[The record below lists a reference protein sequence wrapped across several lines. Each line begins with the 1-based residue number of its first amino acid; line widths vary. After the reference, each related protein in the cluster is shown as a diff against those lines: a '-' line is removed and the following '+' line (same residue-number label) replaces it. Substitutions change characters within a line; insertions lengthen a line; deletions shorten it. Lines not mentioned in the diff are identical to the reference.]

1 MANKDYYK
9 ILGVSKDA
17 NEAEIKKAFRE
28 KAHKFHPDKPSG
40 DEAKFKEINEAY
52 QVLNNPQKRGQYD
65 KFGSDFA
72 NSQAGQG
79 FSGWQNA
86 SGFGENMDF
95 EDLGDIFSG
104 MGDIF
109 GFGGSRGRSR
119 SQSRGNDIQIILTL
133 SLEEI
138 AFGVEKEIELEKNV
152 SCSHC
157 NGRGYEPNSKVDTC
171 PTCQGRGEVVQAQ
184 RTIFGNFQSK
194 VTCPKCQGQGKIYTD
209 KCAKCSG
216 LGVVK
221 EKVKM
226 KVKVPAGINE
236 GQSIRLAGS
245 GEAGLQGSPAG
256 DLFIKIKIKNNTE
269 FERNGDDIKSVRKVN
284 FYQVVLGDKI
294 DILTLD
300 GKVKLKIPE
309 GTQSGTTF
317 RLKGKGIGHLQSRG
331 RGDHLVKIMVVTPKK
346 LSKKQKEAIKDLGI

>member
-9 ILGVSKDA
+9 ILGISRDA
-17 NEAEIKKAFRE
+17 NEVEIKKAFRE

-72 NSQAGQG
+72 NSQTGQG

-86 SGFGENMDF
+86 SGYGDNIDF

-109 GFGGSRGRSR
+109 GFGGSKGRSR

-133 SLEEI
+133 NLEEI
-138 AFGVEKEIELEKNV
+138 AFGVEKEIELEKNIV
-152 SCSHC
+152 CSHC
-157 NGRGYEPNSKVDTC
+157 SGKGYEPNSKVDTC
-171 PTCQGRGEVVQAQ
+171 STCQGRGEVIQAQ

-194 VTCPKCQGQGKIYTD
+194 VTCPKCQGEGKIYVD
-209 KCAKCSG
+209 KCSKCSG
-216 LGVVK
+216 HGAIK
-221 EKVKM
+221 DKVKM
-226 KVKVPAGINE
+226 QVKIPAGINE
-236 GQSIRLAGS
+236 GQSIKLSGS
-245 GEAGLQGSPAG
+245 GEAGLKGAIPG
-256 DLFIKIKIKNNTE
+256 DLFIKVKIKNHSE
-269 FERNGDDIKSVRKVN
+269 FERDGDDIKSVKKLS
-284 FYQVVLGDKI
+284 FSQVALGDKI

-309 GTQSGTTF
+309 GTQSNTTF
-317 RLKGKGIGHLQSRG
+317 RLKGKGLGHLQSRG
-331 RGDHLVKIMVVTPKK
+331 RGDHLVKIMVETPKK
-346 LSKKQKEAIKDLGI
+346 LSKKQKEIIRDLGL